1 MKDAAERFLIVGG
14 DSGIGRALSPAI
26 AALGK
31 DVLGTSRKGSAG
43 NRFLDLADMPGKP
56 EFAGDFSC
64 AFICAARSG
73 FADCEQNPRDTFRVN
88 VEGALAAARALLG
101 KGCFVVFLSSSAVFD
116 GSAPWPNEYSEPHPT
131 TEYGRQKAAAER
143 LLAELDREHVA
154 IVRLTKV
161 LTISTPAIARFS
173 ECIRSGSAF
182 EAFSDLKLSPISM
195 PYVVQSL
202 LSIAAMK
209 TGGIFHLSGEAELSY
224 AEFAEKMASGIGAE
238 PGLVRKAD
246 SSGLQIHF
254 RPQFPGLGM
263 TRTAQA
269 IGLKPEP
276 IGLMIER
283 LLAGHQKPR
292 Q

>member
-1 MKDAAERFLIVGG
+1 MKDAAERSLIVGG
-14 DSGIGRALSPAI
+14 DSGIGRALYLAI
-26 AALGK
+26 AARG
-31 DVLGTSRKGSAG
+31 DAVLSTSRKESAG
-43 NRFLDLADMPGKP
+43 TLFLDLADLPGTP
-56 EFAGDFSC
+56 GLEGNYSC

-88 VEGALAAARALLG
+88 VEGTLAAARALLNE
-101 KGCFVVFLSSSAVFD
+101 GCFVVFLSSSAVFD

-143 LLAELDREHVA
+143 RLMELDRAHVA

-161 LTISTPAIARFS
+161 LTGTTPAIARFS
-173 ECIRSGSAF
+173 ECIRNRSAF

-202 LSIAAMK
+202 LRIASMK
-209 TGGIFHLSGEAELSY
+209 TGGIFHLSGDSELSY
-224 AEFAEKMASGIGAE
+224 AKFAEEMAAGMRAE
-238 PGLVRKAD
+238 PGLVREAD
-246 SSGLQIHF
+246 SSGLKIHF
-254 RPQFPGLGM
+254 RPEFPGLGM
-263 TRTAQA
+263 ARTAQA
-269 IGLKPEP
+269 TGLKPEP

-283 LLAGHQKPR
+283 LLAGHQQPR